1 MGIIRIL
8 LLSFLLPNSF
18 FAFSQSGSVLD
29 ARDGKTYRTVK
40 IDCTNWMVDNL
51 EYVTEKSIPLNN
63 EESDK
68 YNLTGRYYDMSE
80 FAMACPD
87 GWRIPEVSDWLAYFQ
102 YIADEQSPVLALEI
116 TTVDEPVHYTMA
128 NYSDKIDLFSEDN
141 LINLQPTGRIEG
153 GVLNI
158 PTNYADYWTLDK
170 NEEAEG
176 RSHIHFMNAWT
187 TIHSHKHH
195 LKPSQKKKLR
205 KFMIR
210 CVAN

>member
-1 MGIIRIL
+1 MK
-8 LLSFLLPNSF
+8 FLLITILIANSF
-18 FAFSQSGSVLD
+18 IAFSQSGSVLD
-29 ARDGKTYRTVK
+29 TRDGNNYRTVK
-40 IDCTNWMVDNL
+40 IKNTNWMIDNL
-51 EYVTEKSIPLNN
+51 EFDTEKSIAL
-63 EESDK
+63 SKVDKDK

-80 FAMACPD
+80 FATACPV
-87 GWRIPEVSDWLAYFQ
+87 GWRIPEVSDWLSYFQ
-102 YIADEQSPVLALEI
+102 YIADEQSPALALEV
-116 TTVDEPVHYTMA
+116 TTIDKPVHYTIA

-158 PTNYADYWTLDK
+158 PTDYADYWTIDK

-195 LKPSQKKKLR
+195 LKPNQKKKLR